1 MSPERDATMVDVGG
15 RTLTVT
21 RLDKV
26 LFPDDGFTKGQMI
39 DYYVRVAD
47 AMLPHLEGR
56 PLTMKRYPDGVSG
69 QFFFEKHLPSGAP
82 RWVKTITVPTSDG
95 KGSVTHPVIAD
106 LATLVWAANLGAIEM
121 HVPLWSAG
129 RRRKLP
135 APPDQ
140 FVVDLDPGPGTSIV
154 ECCAVAGFAREVL
167 ERLGLAPVAKTSG
180 SKGLQLYAPLAGTV
194 GWDRSRTMAR
204 DLARELEQNHPDLVV
219 SNMRKELRKG
229 RVLVDWSQNHPM
241 KTTVAAYSL
250 RARDRPTASTPVSWD
265 EVEACADS
273 GNPADLAFAAP
284 EVLDR
289 LAERGDLF
297 DA

>member
-1 MSPERDATMVDVGG
+1 
-15 RTLTVT
+15 
-21 RLDKV
+21 
-26 LFPDDGFTKGQMI
+26 
-39 DYYVRVAD
+39 
-47 AMLPHLEGR
+47 
-56 PLTMKRYPDGVSG
+56 
-69 QFFFEKHLPSGAP
+69 
-82 RWVKTITVPTSDG
+82 
-95 KGSVTHPVIAD
+95 
-106 LATLVWAANLGAIEM
+106 
-121 HVPLWSAG
+121 
-129 RRRKLP
+129 
-135 APPDQ
+135 
-140 FVVDLDPGPGTSIV
+140 
-154 ECCAVAGFAREVL
+154 
-167 ERLGLAPVAKTSG
+167 VAKTSG

-204 DLARELEQNHPDLVV
+204 VLARELEQNHPDLVV

-273 GNPADLAFAAP
+273 GDPADLAFAAP

>member
-1 MSPERDATMVDVGG
+1 
-15 RTLTVT
+15 
-21 RLDKV
+21 
-26 LFPDDGFTKGQMI
+26 
-39 DYYVRVAD
+39 
-47 AMLPHLEGR
+47 
-56 PLTMKRYPDGVSG
+56 
-69 QFFFEKHLPSGAP
+69 
-82 RWVKTITVPTSDG
+82 
-95 KGSVTHPVIAD
+95 
-106 LATLVWAANLGAIEM
+106 
-121 HVPLWSAG
+121 
-129 RRRKLP
+129 
-135 APPDQ
+135 
-140 FVVDLDPGPGTSIV
+140 
-154 ECCAVAGFAREVL
+154 
-167 ERLGLAPVAKTSG
+167 
-180 SKGLQLYAPLAGTV
+180 
-194 GWDRSRTMAR
+194 MAR